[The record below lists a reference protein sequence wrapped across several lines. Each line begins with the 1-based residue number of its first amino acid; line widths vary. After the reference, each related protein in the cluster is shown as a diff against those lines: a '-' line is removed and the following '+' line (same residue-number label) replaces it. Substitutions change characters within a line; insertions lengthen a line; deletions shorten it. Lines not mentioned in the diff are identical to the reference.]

1 MEIRRKEQSGKR
13 EVEGPM
19 FAPELSDVHDLIAAI
34 SKIEKKE
41 LSHVA
46 ISDHRTQKDDEH
58 QPDFSPTRENWRLS
72 KVLDSIANLC
82 VSETKHEVI
91 ATALRVHDKAKM
103 IELIIASNDTVK
115 PSTEAHLRRMWTLL
129 KKISDQCHSGREVNP
144 LQKTEKFRLHNFP
157 SCIQFRQLCLE
168 FSFSKLQK
176 RINEKFSRFS
186 AISTR
191 NMSESH
197 PFQTVQIRVNTIE
210 EAFTRENNPTI
221 GKPDHNDVKGWKDLW
236 TCLVAAKN
244 ANDKFLGAGG
254 FTNDME
260 RVKNFPEYESYLRKI
275 ESFVNDI
282 HVLLQAANSPQCRHL
297 FTYEF
302 NVKALAKE
310 ASEAH
315 SVPETAEQWET
326 VLEKALLFRNI
337 NKNDGQGNF
346 LIDIKKVKKDTAYM
360 ASGEITRNL
369 IVHCEVKILTDIFEN
384 ETEITGTP
392 KAYTYVGVSKL
403 SCLGCQA
410 LFRAFN
416 AKHGTKFTT
425 KGSHSKS
432 YWPWQFPPQTFA
444 TNHEIL
450 SLAYRFIANHWV
462 ESYTGYTVKR
472 SHLGQDS
479 DAQSTSHDVVGCGDE
494 DAGADAIFQALRVTA
509 SRRVFHGTSQK

>member
-1 MEIRRKEQSGKR
+1 MFTPEQ
-13 EVEGPM
+13 
-19 FAPELSDVHDLIAAI
+19 SDVHDLIAAI

-46 ISDHRTQKDDEH
+46 SNRRTQKDDEYL
-58 QPDFSPTRENWRLS
+58 TRRNWRLS

-115 PSTEAHLRRMWTLL
+115 PSTEAHLRKMWTLL
-129 KKISDQCHSGREVNP
+129 KEISDQCHGWKVDPQRETPTFN
-144 LQKTEKFRLHNFP
+144 LHNSS
-157 SCIQFRQLCLE
+157 SCIQFRQLCLD

-176 RINEKFSRFS
+176 RTNEKFSRFS
-186 AISTR
+186 AISTH

-197 PFQTVQIRVNTIE
+197 PFRMVETRINTIE
-210 EAFTRENNPTI
+210 KVFTRENKPKI
-221 GKPDHNDVKGWKDLW
+221 GKPDHNNVKGWKELW
-236 TCLVAAKN
+236 SCLVAAKN
-244 ANDKFLGAGG
+244 ANDKFFGAGG
-254 FTNDME
+254 FRNNME

-275 ESFVNDI
+275 ASFANNI
-282 HVLLQAANSPQCRHL
+282 HVLLKAAISPQCRHL

-302 NVKALAKE
+302 NVKTLAKE

-326 VLEKALLFRNI
+326 VLEKALLFRNS
-337 NKNDGQGNF
+337 NKNYGQGNF
-346 LIDIKKVKKDTAYM
+346 LIDIKKVKEDTAYM

-369 IVHCEVKILTDIFEN
+369 IVHCEVKILTDIFKT

-392 KAYTYVGVSKL
+392 KAYTYIGVSKL
-403 SCLGCQA
+403 PCLGCQA
-410 LFRAFN
+410 LFQAFN
-416 AKHGTKFTT
+416 AKHGTRFTT

-444 TNHEIL
+444 TSHEIL
-450 SLAYRFIANHWV
+450 SLAYRFIADHWV

-472 SHLGQDS
+472 SRLGQDS
-479 DAQSTSHDVVGCGDE
+479 SPQSTVEIVHGDE
-494 DAGADAIFQALRVTA
+494 DAIADTVAQAYSVT
-509 SRRVFHGTSQK
+509 